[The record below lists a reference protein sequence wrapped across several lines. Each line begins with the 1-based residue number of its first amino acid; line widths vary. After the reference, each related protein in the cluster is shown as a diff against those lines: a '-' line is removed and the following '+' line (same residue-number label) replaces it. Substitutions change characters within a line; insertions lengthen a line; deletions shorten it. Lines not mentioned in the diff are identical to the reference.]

1 MITLIEFIFKLEFG
15 INVTHR
21 LAFCHLFGKANIIIN
36 MNTLSFDTLLPIP
49 DIDSAKRI
57 LCIQPH
63 YDDNDIG
70 AGATLAALVEKGAEL
85 IYLTVTDDQM
95 GVVDASLSPTQ
106 AAEALKRDQSAAG
119 KIIGVKDQIWLGYP
133 DAGEYSYV
141 SVWRDLLKHIRVI
154 KPDFIFAPDPW
165 LTYEAHRD
173 HYTTGLAAASAA
185 TLFGLARIP
194 SSDPAV
200 DSAFAPHSLIGIAFY
215 FTREPNYFSDVDAT
229 WEKKVEAV
237 KCYEAQ
243 FDPDGMEQL
252 LFALDLKARQ
262 FAERHGCDRAEG
274 LKVMHPSSLHCG
286 I

>member
-1 MITLIEFIFKLEFG
+1 MLLNSDKY
-15 INVTHR
+15 
-21 LAFCHLFGKANIIIN
+21 IISL
-36 MNTLSFDTLLPIP
+36 MNPSSFDTLLPTP
-49 DIDSAKRI
+49 DIYSAKRI

-70 AGATLAALVEKGAEL
+70 AGATLASLADKGAEL
-85 IYLTVTDDQM
+85 IYLTVTDDLM
-95 GVVDASLSPTQ
+95 GVVDMSLSAVD
-106 AAEALKRDQSAAG
+106 AAAALKRDQEAAAR
-119 KIIGVKDQIWLGYP
+119 IIGVKQQIWLGYP
-133 DAGEYSYV
+133 DAGEYDYFQ
-141 SVWRDLLKHIRVI
+141 VWRDLLKHIRMI

-185 TLFGLARIP
+185 SLFGLAKIP

-200 DSAFAPHSLIGIAFY
+200 DAAYTSNDLLGIAFY
-215 FTREPNYFSDVDAT
+215 FTREPNFFSDVDAT
-229 WEKKVEAV
+229 WEKKAEAV

-252 LFALDLKARQ
+252 LFALDFKARQ
-262 FAERHGCDRAEG
+262 FAERYGCDRAEG
-274 LKVMHPSSLHCG
+274 LKVLNTLSLHCG